1 MKKPVSLAKQ
11 YPRAT
16 LAPVEVDCPYEKGAK
31 IRAMRNVAEHPVL
44 AMHHR
49 GSLTDAQAVAANQ
62 FRAYFERAM
71 LGNSQG
77 IDYTKIRV
85 DGGMPSDPLPET
97 TQRAFV
103 WLVSI
108 SKKLDPV
115 SWSLLCQVA
124 GEGQSL
130 TDTAAKWRH
139 NYAARGARGAGWVRG
154 RFIEA
159 IDNLIEV
166 TGQKAT
172 GRQLK

>member
-1 MKKPVSLAKQ
+1 MKKPASLAKQ

-16 LAPVEVDCPYEKGAK
+16 LAVAEIDCPYDKGEK
-31 IRAMRNVAEHPVL
+31 IRAMRNVAEHPIL

-85 DGGMPSDPLPET
+85 DGGVYADPLPEA

-103 WLVSI
+103 WLVGASE
-108 SKKLDPV
+108 KLDRV
-115 SWSLLCQVA
+115 SWALLCQIA
-124 GEGQSL
+124 GEGQSISA
-130 TDTAAKWRH
+130 TANQWRQ
-139 NYAARGARGAGWVRG
+139 YAAAGNRGEGWVRG

-159 IDNLIEV
+159 IDLLIEA

-172 GRQLK
+172 GRK

>member
-1 MKKPVSLAKQ
+1 MKKPIPLAKQ

-31 IRAMRNVAEHPVL
+31 IRAMRNVAEHPIL

-85 DGGMPSDPLPET
+85 DGGVYADPLPEA

-103 WLVSI
+103 WLVGV
-108 SKKLDPV
+108 SKQLDAV
-115 SWSLLCQVA
+115 SWSLLCQIA

-130 TDTAAKWRH
+130 YETAAKWRQ
-139 NYAARGARGAGWVRG
+139 YAAGGSRGEGYIRG

-166 TGQKAT
+166 TDQKAT
-172 GRQLK
+172 GRK